1 MTSDETYVLAG
12 YVAGYRWKPPAQS
25 WTKHLPAAVVS
36 VSECLTDFLP
46 EDDDTI
52 TAPWHTT
59 LQDAVSAS
67 HQAPAG
73 AEAAH
78 VLAVGIPASA
88 VLGLAAMVKNWIGTC
103 PHPIL
108 SNLTQP
114 GSPDGT
120 VQGFE
125 VLGFETGRFHSWLCY
140 DLLGEAFD
148 KLGIRTNDRGLLD
161 TLAEARQVADMAN
174 SNRGTP
180 EGTPEEVT
188 WFPALIMERGYLDP
202 EATD

>member
-12 YVAGYRWKPPAQS
+12 YVAGYRWKPPAQD
-25 WTKHLPAAVVS
+25 WTKHLPVAVVT

-46 EDDDTI
+46 EDQDTL
-52 TAPWHTT
+52 TAPWHAT
-59 LQDAVSAS
+59 LQDAVNAS
-67 HQAPAG
+67 HQASAG
-73 AEAAH
+73 AGDAQ
-78 VLAVGIPASA
+78 VLAVSIPAAA
-88 VLGLAAMVKNWIGTC
+88 VLDLAAMIEKWIGVY

-114 GSPDGT
+114 HSPDGT

-148 KLGIRTNDRGLLD
+148 KLGVRTNDHGLLD
-161 TLAEARQVADMAN
+161 TLAQARQVADSAN
-174 SNRGTP
+174 SSRGTP
-180 EGTPEEVT
+180 QGTPEEVT
-188 WFPALIMERGYLDP
+188 WFPALITEHDLPGS
-202 EATD
+202 